1 MNFNSIMLN
10 EATVSPA
17 DHVDN
22 DVFPAAFS
30 HQDFTFAEVEVDTQ
44 LLLVRSFAITLS
56 LDIPAPLEI
65 AKITYDYKDNED
77 PEYREVRALLRC
89 VFHNLPRH
97 LVNPPTAVSRN
108 MKKFVIRYAK
118 RCLDELRA
126 HGCVNNNHVIP
137 DAGFYCF
144 RNWLAAL
151 ITSAHHGLAWPGLNM
166 TIAEIH
172 NVAFQSFLQFL
183 SANRTTLDATLRRV

>member
-1 MNFNSIMLN
+1 MIKKLFWKNLIIDI
-10 EATVSPA
+10 EV
-17 DHVDN
+17 V
-22 DVFPAAFS
+22 PAAFS
-30 HQDFTFAEVEVDTQ
+30 PQDFTFAEVEVDRQ
-44 LLLVRSFAITLS
+44 LLLLRSFAMTLS
-56 LDIPAPLEI
+56 LDVPAPLEI
-65 AKITYDYKDNED
+65 AKVTYDYKDNED

-126 HGCVNNNHVIP
+126 HGCVNNHHIIP
-137 DAGFYCF
+137 DTGFYCF
-144 RNWLAAL
+144 RNWLTRL
-151 ITSAHHGLAWPGLNM
+151 VTSAHHGLAWPGLNM

-172 NVAFQSFLQFL
+172 NVAFQSFMQFL
-183 SANRTTLDATLRRV
+183 SANRTALDATLRRV